1 MIKHLILTL
10 LLFISGSM
18 TAYAM
23 KYPSEL
29 ELLYQLSGKNFIL
42 SSIIPEDS
50 IIRLS
55 TRLESEASKA
65 GDFENYFRIG
75 QIKVNS
81 YCLKGDIGVAT
92 NEAELM
98 YEHAQKM
105 NSTIGIA
112 LSLQAIGSTY
122 MSLDQMKQAF
132 DAFVE
137 AENRL
142 KLYESDPVLIRLY
155 LQIIHV
161 SYLLGEPAVMHI
173 YLDKLSKLQHTSI
186 VANEYYDYYALCY
199 ETLYQIEVKDKIKAL
214 ALLDRLDLI
223 KDTNPFYK
231 RWYYWVKFKYNELEQ
246 DYKSALAFVDSN
258 LVEIRKSG
266 NLNEYRNVMI
276 DKAVFL
282 EKMNDITEACNM
294 YTEVRK
300 LTDSLDMQRYTR
312 QIEHLHTTYLVDQL
326 KSENE
331 SVYSSLYKWTIIC
344 CTIILLGGIAIFY
357 MVWRKNKMLVVSRNK
372 LQVVREETT
381 RSIQSK
387 SMFLSNMSH
396 ELRTP
401 LNAIVGFSGIL
412 VNYGEIDAETKQQ
425 CGESIQ
431 QNADLLL
438 KLIKDVMDMS
448 ELNINE
454 IRYTCNTYNVVNI
467 CRMVV
472 DTVDKVKQTSA
483 AIQFSSSVDE
493 LSLYTDSGRLQQVLI
508 NLLINATKFTKQG
521 NIILRL
527 DVDTEKQEAVFTVE
541 DTGCGIP
548 LEKQPYIFGRFEK
561 LHEGV
566 QGAGLGLSI
575 CQLIVE
581 HFGGKIWIDPTYT
594 IGARFIFT
602 HPLSLSNNQTL

>member
-1 MIKHLILTL
+1 MIKQSILTL
-10 LLFISGSM
+10 LLFISGSIA
-18 TAYAM
+18 AYAM
-23 KYPSEL
+23 EYPSEL

-42 SSIIPEDS
+42 SSVIPEDS
-50 IIRLS
+50 IVRLS
-55 TRLESEASKA
+55 TRLESEAFEA
-65 GDFENYFRIG
+65 EDFENYFRIG

-92 NEAELM
+92 NEAKLM

-105 NSTIGIA
+105 NSAIGIV
-112 LSLQAIGSTY
+112 LSLQAIGGTY
-122 MSLDQMKQAF
+122 LNLDQLKQAF
-132 DAFVE
+132 DTFVE

-142 KLYESDPVLIRLY
+142 DFRESDPIPVRLY

-161 SYLLGEPAVMHI
+161 SYLLGDMPAMHT
-173 YLDKLSKLQHTSI
+173 YLDKLSKLHHRLI

-199 ETLYQIEVKDKIKAL
+199 ETLYQIGVKNAAKAL
-214 ALLDRLDLI
+214 ELLVRLDLM
-223 KDTNPFYK
+223 KDTNPLYK

-246 DYKSALAFVDSN
+246 DYENALAFVDSN
-258 LVEIRKSG
+258 LVEIRKNG
-266 NLNEYRNVMI
+266 NLNEYRNAMV
-276 DKAVFL
+276 DKAGFL
-282 EKMNDITEACNM
+282 EKMQNITEACDM
-294 YTEVRK
+294 YVEVRK
-300 LTDSLDMQRYTR
+300 LTKSLDMQRYTR

-326 KSENE
+326 KSENK

-357 MVWRKNKMLVVSRNK
+357 MVWRKNKVLIVSRNK

-412 VNYGEIDAETKQQ
+412 VNCEDMDADTKRQ
-425 CGESIQ
+425 CGASIQ

-438 KLIKDVMDMS
+438 KLIKDVMDLS

-467 CRMVV
+467 CRIVV

-483 AIQFSSSVDE
+483 VIQFCSSVDE

-508 NLLINATKFTKQG
+508 NLLINATKFTKEG

-527 DVDTEKQEAVFTVE
+527 AVDTEKQEAVFMVE

-548 LEKQPYIFGRFEK
+548 LEKQPNIFGRFEK

-566 QGAGLGLSI
+566 SGAGLGLSI

-581 HFGGKIWIDPTYT
+581 HFAGRIWIDPTYT
-594 IGARFIFT
+594 MGARFVFT
-602 HPLSLSNNQTL
+602 HPLPLSNNQTL